1 MGASSAEGLWDHF
14 EVISLL
20 PATLCAANVQSGHHR
35 LAADD
40 AEHGEDA
47 GTTQVIVWF

>member
-20 PATLCAANVQSGHHR
+20 PATLCGHHR